1 MFAVLIENESV
12 NISLVT
18 LNAMEMEKAN
28 LDMPQ
33 IWQYSITSIIIIII
47 RRRRQAKLVW
57 TFTGLWVLISFFFMV
72 FLSSASC
79 LAFFPGSGS
88 AFEKCVSVFN

>member
-33 IWQYSITSIIIIII
+33 IWQYSITIIIIV

-79 LAFFPGSGS
+79 LAFFPGSDS